1 MPRCIGRNICDKINK
16 GKVPFY
22 NKDPTASKR
31 YYHIAIQCVNSSIKD
46 SRLCQE
52 CTDKE
57 KKTKSADIRNNRLYD
72 SHESVLHDTI
82 DKPVP
87 VWSHIEG
94 GVWFKTMIEK
104 GYRVEEVEM
113 GKKEFPDEK
122 EVFSY
127 IETLNET
134 SKATIIE
141 ALMKK
146 YSVFTK
152 TSANRYHVMYKK
164 SKKTSETI
172 KKSEKSENKSNS
184 IPINSIEIDID
195 TSKGYKINDSVKDEY
210 TVEVVELTP
219 LTIKEN
225 NYYYDIRTRE
235 VFDLEF
241 NKIGT
246 YENESLK
253 LNERSTNAQ
262 RTPSTKQGKQ
272 FLEVGLQHSHTH
284 ESLSVLVGLDG
295 VYRDA
300 YKRREMRF
308 Q

>member
-1 MPRCIGRNICDKINK
+1 MPRCIGRHICDRINK

-22 NKDPTASKR
+22 NKDPTAAKR
-31 YYHIAIQCVNSSIKD
+31 YYHIAIQCVNSSIKN
-46 SRLCQE
+46 SKLCEE

-57 KKTKSADIRNNRLYD
+57 KKTKTADIRNDRLYD

-82 DKPVP
+82 DKPIP

-122 EVFSY
+122 EVFTY
-127 IETLNET
+127 IDTLKET

-146 YSVFTK
+146 YTVFTK
-152 TSANRYHVMYKK
+152 TSANRYHVMYRK
-164 SKKTSETI
+164 SKKPPSETS
-172 KKSEKSENKSNS
+172 KKSEKKIEN
-184 IPINSIEIDID
+184 IVVNSIEIDID
-195 TSKGYKINDSVKDEY
+195 TSKGYKINNSLKDEY
-210 TVEVVELTP
+210 TVEVIELTP

-225 NYYYDIRTRE
+225 NYYFDIKTSE

-246 YENESLK
+246 YENDLLK
-253 LNERSTNAQ
+253 LDERL
-262 RTPSTKQGKQ
+262 P
-272 FLEVGLQHSHTH
+272 
-284 ESLSVLVGLDG
+284 
-295 VYRDA
+295 
-300 YKRREMRF
+300 
-308 Q
+308 